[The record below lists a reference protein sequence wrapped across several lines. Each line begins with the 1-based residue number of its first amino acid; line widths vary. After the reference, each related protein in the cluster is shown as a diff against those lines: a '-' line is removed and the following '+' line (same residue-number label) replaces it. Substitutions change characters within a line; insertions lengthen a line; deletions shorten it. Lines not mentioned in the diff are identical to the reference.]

1 MFDFISDLF
10 PGSTSNP
17 KVSLNP
23 DQKRDV
29 DAFTQELIVIGK
41 KEDFLSERPGGAFNG
56 QCHHRRTREIG
67 VKLNAMAGMD
77 LMTKVFF
84 KVKKKVG
91 KQLSEHLEYAWSG
104 IGQWMA

>member
-10 PGSTSNP
+10 SGGAPNP
-17 KVSLNP
+17 KVSLSS

-29 DAFTQELIVIGK
+29 EAYIQELIMIGK

-67 VKLNAMAGMD
+67 EKLNTMAGMD
-77 LMTKVFF
+77 LMIKVFN

-104 IGQWMA
+104 VGQWMA

>member
-10 PGSTSNP
+10 SGGAPSP
-17 KVSLNP
+17 KVSLKS

-29 DAFTQELIVIGK
+29 EAFIQELITIGK

-67 VKLNAMAGMD
+67 EKLNTMAGMD
-77 LMTKVFF
+77 LMIKVFY